1 MDYFTE
7 YKLSKYKE
15 IEPLSDKGTTV
26 LVYDTV
32 ERQLFV
38 KKVVNEKIYKIYKKI
53 SDIECKYMP
62 KIIDTIKAEDEYII
76 IEEFIKGD
84 SVDYLIKQNGVFS
97 EEKAV
102 SYIIDIGEA
111 LKQIHGRNI
120 VHRDITPNNVIIDEN
135 DSAVLL
141 DFDIARM
148 EDKSESRDTTLL
160 GTAGF
165 ASPEQYG
172 FAPTDTRG
180 DIFSMGALL
189 NFMLTGDV
197 VQKKIY
203 TKTGLYNVI
212 SKSIQIDP
220 ENRYNRIEEFII
232 DVSAYCPEKIVT
244 EKNSKLLYKITYH
257 LPGFRT
263 NIIYKKVIAIILYF
277 VFLWDAYNTIFY
289 RKMSFKEGLNEIIF
303 LFLLFIFPM
312 WFFGARGRIMKKIP
326 MLRELKPIPR
336 FIAAAVLYFF
346 FLLLFGTTF

>member
-1 MDYFTE
+1 MD
-7 YKLSKYKE
+7 L
-15 IEPLSDKGTTV
+15 
-26 LVYDTV
+26 
-32 ERQLFV
+32 
-38 KKVVNEKIYKIYKKI
+38 
-53 SDIECKYMP
+53 
-62 KIIDTIKAEDEYII
+62 
-76 IEEFIKGD
+76 
-84 SVDYLIKQNGVFS
+84 
-97 EEKAV
+97 
-102 SYIIDIGEA
+102 
-111 LKQIHGRNI
+111 
-120 VHRDITPNNVIIDEN
+120 
-135 DSAVLL
+135 
-141 DFDIARM
+141 DIARM

-212 SKSIQIDP
+212 SKSIQID
-220 ENRYNRIEEFII
+220 
-232 DVSAYCPEKIVT
+232 VSAYCPEKIVT
-244 EKNSKLLYKITYH
+244 EKNSKLLYKIAYH

-277 VFLWDAYNTIFY
+277 VFLWNTYNTIFY
-289 RKMSFKEGLNEIIF
+289 REVSFKEKFNEIF
-303 LFLLFIFPM
+303 FVFLLFIFPM

-336 FIAAAVLYFF
+336 FMLK
-346 FLLLFGTTF
+346 